1 MENDKNFYVY
11 RWYYKDT
18 NETFHIGKGKNNRY
32 KQKFQS
38 RNEYFKNIIKKEQDN
53 VTSEILFNNLTEQQ
67 AWDLEKQL
75 ITEYKAK
82 AECKSNFHEG
92 GCGGNTGHY
101 DSSERSKKLSEAAK
115 KRIGPLNP
123 MYGKHHSEE
132 TKQILREKNL
142 GKKLSPEH
150 KAKLI
155 AANTGRKKTPKELEK
170 LRQANLG
177 KTMSKESKE
186 KMMNNL
192 CPFEYQVYLNGQLKF
207 TCLGH
212 TALWN
217 YCKKEF
223 NISRTIIEKVINNNW
238 KPIYN
243 KHKWLET
250 LQILKI
256 KRCID

>member
-1 MENDKNFYVY
+1 
-11 RWYYKDT
+11 
-18 NETFHIGKGKNNRY
+18 
-32 KQKFQS
+32 
-38 RNEYFKNIIKKEQDN
+38 
-53 VTSEILFNNLTEQQ
+53 
-67 AWDLEKQL
+67 
-75 ITEYKAK
+75 
-82 AECKSNFHEG
+82 
-92 GCGGNTGHY
+92 
-101 DSSERSKKLSEAAK
+101 
-115 KRIGPLNP
+115 
-123 MYGKHHSEE
+123 MYGKHHSQE

-192 CPFEYQVYLNGQLKF
+192 CPFEYQVYLNGQLQF

-217 YCKKEF
+217 YCKTEF
-223 NISRTIIEKVINNNW
+223 NISGTIIEKVINNNW